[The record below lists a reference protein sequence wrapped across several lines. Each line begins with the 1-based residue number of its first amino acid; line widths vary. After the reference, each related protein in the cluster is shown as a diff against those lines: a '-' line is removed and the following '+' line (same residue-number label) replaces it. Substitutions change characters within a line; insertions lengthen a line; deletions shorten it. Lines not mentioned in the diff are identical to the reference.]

1 MKEALPKLNNI
12 IQNKGFNPAI
22 NEDLNLNREQT
33 IRLINK
39 INSRT
44 SVDIYRLLTLDRHL
58 GGGI

>member
-22 NEDLNLNREQT
+22 NEGLNLKREQT

-39 INSRT
+39 MNSHT

-58 GGGI
+58 GVGI